1 MAEFDAQPG
10 REAPPACDVSAEQ
23 AHADEVD
30 LQHGLSSLARVVAD
44 ARSVEDLLSDVASFA
59 VTAIPGVDGAGVTLV
74 EFVSGW
80 PRAHA
85 WAATPAFVRE
95 IEVLQYDKLR
105 EGPCITCMQTRRP
118 AVSGSIGSDDRWPR
132 LRGSVARM
140 GVHSVLALP
149 MVVGDR
155 VIGAINSYA
164 YERDVFAEH
173 AVGVGEQFAAPAAV
187 SIYNAQLLATARE
200 GTERMRRAL
209 ESRTVID
216 QAIGIVRSRSGISTD
231 DAFARLTRMSQAEN
245 VKLHVVA
252 ERLVDEAVRKAQL
265 RQGVDASNVADDDG
279 PD

>member
-1 MAEFDAQPG
+1 MAEFDGQPG

-23 AHADEVD
+23 AQSDEVD
-30 LQHGLSSLARVVAD
+30 LHQGLSSLAHVVAD

-59 VTAIPGVDGAGVTLV
+59 VQAIPGVDGAGVTLV
-74 EFVSGW
+74 EFVSGS

-85 WAATPAFVRE
+85 WAATPGFVRDIE
-95 IEVLQYDKLR
+95 ILQYNKLQ

-149 MVVGDR
+149 MLIGDK

-173 AVGVGEQFAAPAAV
+173 AVRVGEQFAAPAAV

-200 GTERMRRAL
+200 STERMRRAL

-216 QAIGIVRSRSGISTD
+216 QAIGIVRSRSGIAAE
-231 DAFARLTRMSQAEN
+231 DAFERLTKISQAEN

-265 RQGVDASNVADDDG
+265 RQGSGPQNAADVDGRD
-279 PD
+279 